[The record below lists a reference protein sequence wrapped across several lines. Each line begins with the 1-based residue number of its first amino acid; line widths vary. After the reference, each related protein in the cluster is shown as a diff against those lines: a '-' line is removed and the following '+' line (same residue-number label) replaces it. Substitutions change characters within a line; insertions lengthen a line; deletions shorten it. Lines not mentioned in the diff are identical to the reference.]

1 MDFEGGEN
9 IEIVDELKVV
19 GYILRSDMKTCS
31 NTAYLTAKAYKRMWL
46 IRRLKNLGASTSQLV
61 DSLQKQVLSVL
72 WLGAPAWYC
81 QLTQIEK
88 IDINRV
94 AKVGLK
100 IIYGNMYL
108 GFENALL
115 LSGIRKPTLQ
125 LEKMTQQFAKKS
137 SQHSKFSKWFTPVP
151 DERANTRWNKQQKY
165 VNISA
170 RTERFKQSPI
180 PHLTDILN
188 KQTSI

>member
-1 MDFEGGEN
+1 M
-9 IEIVDELKVV
+9 V

-31 NTAYLTAKAYKRMWL
+31 NTAYLTAKAFKRMWL
-46 IRRLKNLGASTSQLV
+46 IRRLKYLGASTTQLI

-81 QLTQIEK
+81 LLTQSEK
-88 IDINRV
+88 QDIDRV

-100 IIYGNMYL
+100 IIYGDTYQ

-115 LSGIRKPTLQ
+115 SSGIRKPTLQ
-125 LEKMTQQFAKKS
+125 LEKMTYQFAKKCAS
-137 SQHSKFSKWFTPVP
+137 HEKFSKWFAPVP
-151 DERANTRWNKQQKY
+151 ERVHTRGNKRQIY
-165 VNISA
+165 VNIST
-170 RTERFKQSPI
+170 RTERFRQSAI

-188 KQTSI
+188 KQTSLI